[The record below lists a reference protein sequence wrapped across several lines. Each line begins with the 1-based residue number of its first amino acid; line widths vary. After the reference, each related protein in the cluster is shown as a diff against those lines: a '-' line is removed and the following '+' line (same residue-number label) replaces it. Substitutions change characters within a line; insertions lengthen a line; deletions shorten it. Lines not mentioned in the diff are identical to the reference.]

1 MTAAP
6 YIDRRLELHFQGD
19 WGWANLHRICGWLAS
34 EVLAHSAAGTR
45 IAVWTGGAGI
55 DAFQAVADGTVHMAV
70 FVPAGFAPMARDGRG
85 YCNGR
90 AFPNVC
96 ALGTMPQADP
106 LVLAIPARFG
116 IKSFADL
123 RRKRPALKIATSRDD
138 GNNTLGYA
146 VQTIMATAG
155 IPRATLEAW
164 GGGYVEGGPPHECI
178 GFAAAGKA
186 DAVFYEAFMTPY
198 WKNFADA
205 VELDFIPVE
214 EDVLATLE
222 RTLGWKRR
230 IVPAGYQRGL
240 DAPIATIDFSDFL
253 LIAREDLAEDVAYLL
268 AWAMCETKEILER
281 QYRHIPAERSPV
293 TWPLEPKKIA
303 ATTIPLHPGA
313 ARYYR
318 EAGLLDG
325 GATAKE

>member
-6 YIDRRLELHFQGD
+6 FIDRKLELHFQGD

-34 EVLAHSAAGTR
+34 EVLAHSQKGTR

-55 DAFQAVADGTVHMAV
+55 DAVEAVMSGQIHMSV
-70 FVPAGFAPMARDGRG
+70 FVPASFAPMALDGRG
-85 YCNGR
+85 YFNGK
-90 AFPNVC
+90 AFPNLR

-116 IKSFADL
+116 IKSFADF
-123 RRKRPALKIATSRDD
+123 RAKRPALKIATSLDD

-146 VQTIMATAG
+146 VQTIMAESG
-155 IPRATLEAW
+155 IPRRMLESW

-178 GFAAAGKA
+178 GFAQDGKA

-198 WKNFADA
+198 WKKFADTH
-205 VELDFIPVE
+205 ELNFIPVE
-214 EDVLATLE
+214 DEVLE
-222 RTLGWKRR
+222 RLERQLGWRRR
-230 IVPAGYQRGL
+230 IVPAGYQRGIG
-240 DAPIATIDFSDFL
+240 AAFATVDFSDFL
-253 LIAREDLAEDVAYLL
+253 MIAREDLDEDVAYLL

-281 QYRHIPAERSPV
+281 QYRHIPPERSPV

-303 ATTIPLHPGA
+303 WTAIPLHAGA
-313 ARYYR
+313 QRYYR
-318 EAGLLDG
+318 EAGII
-325 GATAKE
+325 